1 MKKIFTFFIIFS
13 FLTSCSNKSKFIGTW
28 YNNSNFCDSLSIS
41 KGENNL
47 VAEYFGFKFP
57 AEVNDGYLEIFGE
70 EITKVSLG
78 KKDELLINGTVY
90 SKKIIDENLLLDGD
104 WKIHECTKKYEWSK
118 ISLTKDTIVISYGSP
133 IEIIGTI
140 KRLSIDTIAVNYEY
154 VASTIHMSKLIDE
167 LEDKINYD
175 KPIAYILPI
184 SKNHFSFKWLGI
196 TLKNEKEKYLDKL
209 DDDLYWGEKANDFE
223 YKLIFIKE

>member
-1 MKKIFTFFIIFS
+1 MKNKITFLIIFS
-13 FLTSCSNKSKFIGTW
+13 LLVSCSENSKFTGTW
-28 YNNSNFCDSLSIS
+28 YSNSNICDSLKIS

-47 VAEYFGFKFP
+47 VVEYFDLKFP
-57 AEVNDGYLEIFGE
+57 AEIKNGYLEIYGE

-78 KKDELLINGTVY
+78 EKEELLINGSVY
-90 SKKIIDENLLLDGD
+90 SKKISDKIILLDGD
-104 WKIHECTKKYEWSK
+104 WKIHECTTRYEWSN
-118 ISLTKDTIVISYGSP
+118 ISIIKDTVLISYGAP
-133 IEIIGTI
+133 IEIIGKISQITV
-140 KRLSIDTIAVNYEY
+140 DTFAVNYEY
-154 VASTIHMSKLIDE
+154 AGGTIHMSKLIDE

-223 YKLIFIKE
+223 HKLIFIKE